1 MTTSDSQ
8 LDTVTALRS
17 EIEGIDRATR
27 ASTLDAATRPG
38 GGISYSF
45 GLFTD
50 ASSFASVDQTV
61 ADIVT
66 SVRAMLVKLAP
77 VYTLETSRDGFAVR
91 SVIQYTGRV
100 ASVWSQGNASSPAA
114 AGLAAAHL
122 DSLQRTYALRIAFA
136 GAIAAVGNTLVGV
149 SLAMA
154 NPLAA
159 LHALASAKAL
169 KLALERLAAAV
180 APTG

>member
-1 MTTSDSQ
+1 
-8 LDTVTALRS
+8 
-17 EIEGIDRATR
+17 
-27 ASTLDAATRPG
+27 
-38 GGISYSF
+38 
-45 GLFTD
+45 
-50 ASSFASVDQTV
+50 V

-66 SVRAMLVKLAP
+66 SVRATLAKLTP
-77 VYTLETSRDGFAVR
+77 VYTLETSRDGLTVR
-91 SVIQYTGRV
+91 TVIQYTGRV

-114 AGLAAAHL
+114 AVLAAAHL

-136 GAIAAVGNTLVGV
+136 GAIAAVGNTLVGI
-149 SLAMA
+149 SMAMA
-154 NPLAA
+154 NPLTA

>member
-1 MTTSDSQ
+1 LTTSDSQ
-8 LDTVTALRS
+8 LDAVTALRS
-17 EIEGIDRATR
+17 EIEGIDRAMR

-114 AGLAAAHL
+114 GLAAAHL

>member
-8 LDTVTALRS
+8 LDAVTALRS
-17 EIEGIDRATR
+17 EIEGIDRAMR

-114 AGLAAAHL
+114 GLAAAHL

>member
-1 MTTSDSQ
+1 LTTTDSQ
-8 LDTVTALRS
+8 LDAVTALRS
-17 EIEGIDRATR
+17 EIERIDRATR
-27 ASTLDAATRPG
+27 ASTLDSAPCPG

-66 SVRAMLVKLAP
+66 SVRATLAKLAP
-77 VYTLETSRDGFAVR
+77 VYTLETSRDGLTVR
-91 SVIQYTGRV
+91 TVIQYSGLV
-100 ASVWSQGNASSPAA
+100 ASVWSQGNASLPAA

-149 SLAMA
+149 SMAMA
-154 NPLAA
+154 NPLTV

-169 KLALERLAAAV
+169 KLTLERLAAVV